1 MARLNV
7 TEKLILSGANN
18 ENAMLNLAYRKAYEF
33 FEDASYLVND
43 NFCTVLDVLYK
54 QKHETLTFENI
65 ARNNGLSL
73 SKLNRFRQSF
83 IKLFIR
89 YKARLSEQQN
99 AA

>member
-7 TEKLILSGANN
+7 TEKLIQSGAKN
-18 ENAMLNLAYRKAYEF
+18 ENSSLNLAFRKAEEF
-33 FEDASYLVND
+33 FKDAAYLINE
-43 NFCTVLDVLYK
+43 NFCPVIDTLYK
-54 QKHETLTFENI
+54 QDHKRLTFENI